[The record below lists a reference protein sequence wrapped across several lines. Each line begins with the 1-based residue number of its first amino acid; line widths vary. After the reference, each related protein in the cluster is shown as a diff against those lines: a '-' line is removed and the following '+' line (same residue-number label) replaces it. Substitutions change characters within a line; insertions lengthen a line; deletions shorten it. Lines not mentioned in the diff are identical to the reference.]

1 MPYTPVAVQKFHSI
15 KKKLPPTLREEIER
29 QVDLI
34 CEDPSIGEQKTGD
47 LKNVLVH
54 KFSMAGQLYL
64 LAYWADEQEMV
75 VTLLAIGGH
84 QNFYRD
90 LKKYLKS

>member
-1 MPYTPVAVQKFHSI
+1 VPYTPVAVRNFHNV
-15 KKKLPPTLREEIER
+15 KKKLPPTLREEIDQ

-47 LKNVLVH
+47 LRDVLVH

-64 LAYWADEQEMV
+64 LAYWADEEAMQI
-75 VTLLAIGGH
+75 TLLAIGGH